1 MENDQESFD
10 FSSIGD
16 VWLELRA
23 ELGNRFVPFSELL
36 ALELGS
42 ILPVG
47 RATGENVDLYA
58 GDVRLGSGEILIVDS
73 TLAVRLADLNDGEA
87 EDKARSQ
94 QA

>member
-16 VWLELRA
+16 VWLDLRA

-36 ALELGS
+36 ALEIGS

-47 RATGENVDLYA
+47 RATGENVDLFA

-73 TLAVRLADLNDGEA
+73 TLAIRLADLNDGEA

>member
-10 FSSIGD
+10 FSSIGE
-16 VWLELRA
+16 VWLDLRA

-36 ALELGS
+36 GLELGS

-47 RATGENVDLYA
+47 RATGENVDLFA
-58 GDVRLGSGEILIVDS
+58 GDVRLGSGEILIVD
-73 TLAVRLADLNDGEA
+73 TALAIRLADLNDGEA

-94 QA
+94 RA

>member
-1 MENDQESFD
+1 MENEQDNYD
-10 FSSIGD
+10 FSGIGD
-16 VWLELRA
+16 VWLNLRA

-36 ALELGS
+36 SLEIGF

-47 RATGENVDLYA
+47 RATGENVDLFV

-73 TLAVRLADLNDGEA
+73 GLAVRVADLNDGEA

-94 QA
+94 RA